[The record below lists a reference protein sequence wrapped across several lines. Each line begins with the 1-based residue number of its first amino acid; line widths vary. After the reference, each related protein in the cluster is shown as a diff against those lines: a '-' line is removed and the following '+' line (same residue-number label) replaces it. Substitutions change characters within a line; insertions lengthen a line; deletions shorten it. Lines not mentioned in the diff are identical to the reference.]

1 MREVDPINVCIC
13 GNVDEGKS
21 TLLGRIL
28 FETKNIFLDQ
38 KLKLKDLSKRYG
50 TSGGKIDY
58 ALAIDSLQA
67 EREQG
72 ITIDVAY
79 KFINYNRRRITFCDS
94 PGHKQY
100 TKNVLTAAS
109 QCQAAIVLIDAKK
122 KILKQTK
129 QHIAIISFVGI
140 KNIIFAIN
148 KLDLVGFKKKIFLN
162 IKKEIYTLIKKK
174 NFNSIEFIPISALK
188 GYNII
193 KKSSKISWF
202 KKNNLLL
209 ALSKIKTILKKNNHY
224 ISIQHVHHPNEKV
237 RHYMGLKIGH
247 FKKNEAIINVSSGQK
262 TKIKNIFVRNKKSFI
277 YSNSI
282 TFETKDKIDLGR
294 GDIIVKK
301 SDWIEKGD
309 AFNASVCI
317 VSNDNLFKG
326 RNYIIRI
333 GNKETNVNINK
344 IKNKLDI
351 EKNIKIN
358 SKELLIN
365 DLGEIEF
372 SCDESIAFTIF
383 DKNSFLGSFILIDTI
398 TNNTVAAGKINY
410 VLRKSQAVFKE
421 KSLITSNNKAQSSRQ
436 IPKCIWLTG
445 LSGSGKSTIAK
456 ELEKI
461 LFQSEKHVTILDA
474 DNLRLGVNKDLGFSQ
489 SDRIENVRR
498 IAEIAKLMFDAG
510 LIVIVACISPFA
522 NERNFARSLFKK
534 KQFLEIFVNTPM
546 SACKKRDTKKLYK
559 KIKIDKLINTIG
571 LTSGYEIP
579 DNPDLKVDTSKDSI
593 KKIVNRILLKL

>member
-1 MREVDPINVCIC
+1 MGKVDPINVCIC

-28 FETKNIFLDQ
+28 FETQNIFLDQ

-79 KFINYNRRRITFCDS
+79 KFINYNSRRIIFCDS

-122 KILKQTK
+122 KILEQTK
-129 QHIAIISFVGI
+129 RHIAIISFVGI

-162 IKKEIYTLIKKK
+162 IKKKIYTLTEKK
-174 NFNSIEFIPISALK
+174 NFSSIEFIPISALK
-188 GYNII
+188 GYNITN
-193 KKSSKISWF
+193 KSFKISWF

-209 ALSKIKTILKKNNHY
+209 TLSKIKTSLKKDKHSY
-224 ISIQHVHHPNEKV
+224 ISIQHVHRPNENV
-237 RHYMGLKIGH
+237 RHYMGIKIGH
-247 FKKNEAIINVSSGQK
+247 FKKNDTIVNVSSGQK
-262 TKIKNIFVRNKKSFI
+262 TRIKNIFIKNKKFL

-282 TFETKDKIDLGR
+282 AFETKDKIDLGR

-317 VSNDNLFKG
+317 ISNDNLYKG

-372 SCDESIAFTIF
+372 NCDDLIAFTSF
-383 DKNSFLGSFILIDTI
+383 DKNQFLGSFILIDTI

-410 VLRKSQAVFKE
+410 ALRKSQTVFNE
-421 KSLITSNNKAQSSRQ
+421 ISFINSTHKSILFRQ
-436 IPKCIWLTG
+436 TTKCIWLTG

-456 ELEKI
+456 ALEKI
-461 LFQSEKHVTILDA
+461 LFQSGKHVSILDA
-474 DNLRLGVNKDLGFSQ
+474 DNLRLGINKDLGFSIT
-489 SDRIENVRR
+489 DRIENIRR
-498 IAEIAKLMFDAG
+498 IAEIAKLMTDAG

-522 NERNFARSLFKK
+522 NERSFARSLFEKN
-534 KQFLEIFVNTPM
+534 QFLEIFVNTPM
-546 SACKKRDTKKLYK
+546 SICKKRDSKNLYK
-559 KIKIDKLINTIG
+559 KIKKNKLINPIG
-571 LTSGYEIP
+571 TVSGYEIP
-579 DNPDLKVDTSKDSI
+579 LNPDLEVDTLQYSANKIATKILSK
-593 KKIVNRILLKL
+593 L